1 MNYIYIYIHT
11 PLVLEYDTSSY
22 IYTEYPLLTI
32 IIIARIRYMY
42 KNNNIVYYELVIA
55 MHSHHT
61 LILASTLVEYGLVI
75 IILLASSNILSR
87 VI

>member
-32 IIIARIRYMY
+32 IIIARIRY
-42 KNNNIVYYELVIA
+42 VC
-55 MHSHHT
+55 
-61 LILASTLVEYGLVI
+61 ILARIKI
-75 IILLASSNILSR
+75 II
-87 VI
+87 